1 MTQNKQCAR
10 RARWVGAVAKAT
22 WSVLLAI
29 SGVAALSAHA
39 APAAYPDHAV
49 TLVVPF
55 PAGGPSDQL
64 AQSLVEAL
72 RKPLGVAVQIE
83 HIGGAGGTV
92 GAAKVARA
100 TPDGYTLLL
109 HHIGMA
115 TAPAL
120 YPSLA
125 YNTLDD
131 FEYLGLLQEVPMV
144 LVGRPGLPAKTYAE
158 LSQWMVAN
166 RGKVNLANAGQGS
179 ASQLCG
185 LLFRSVTQ
193 MDLRS
198 VRYRGASPAMA
209 DLLTGQVDL
218 MCNQSTDTALLLAK
232 NKLRAY
238 AVTSPQR
245 MDVPSLT
252 GVPTLHELG
261 LKGFSVTVWYGV
273 YAPHGTPKPVLEAL
287 AAALQQ
293 ARGDPVFQANAKAGG
308 ASVVLDGRSQ
318 GPEHKRFVKS
328 ELSKW
333 GAVIR
338 AAGEFAN

>member
-1 MTQNKQCAR
+1 MTQNKQRAKRAGWFGAMLSMVAIGLAAVLPAR
-10 RARWVGAVAKAT
+10 
-22 WSVLLAI
+22 
-29 SGVAALSAHA
+29 
-39 APAAYPDHAV
+39 AAYPDHAV

-64 AQSLVEAL
+64 ARSLAEAL

-92 GAAKVARA
+92 GTAKVARA

-144 LVGRPGLPAKTYAE
+144 LVGRPGLPAKSYAE

-166 RGKVNLANAGQGS
+166 RGKINLANAGQGS

-209 DLLTGQVDL
+209 DLLSGQVDL
-218 MCNQSTDTALLLAK
+218 MCNQSTDTVALLSK

-238 AVTSPQR
+238 AVTSPLR
-245 MDVPSLT
+245 LDVPGLAE
-252 GVPTLHELG
+252 VPTLSELG
-261 LKGFSVTVWYGV
+261 LNAFSVTVWHGV
-273 YAPHGTPKPVLEAL
+273 YAPHGTPKPVLAAL

-293 ARGDPVFQANAKAGG
+293 ARSDPVFQANAAAGG
-308 ASVVLDGRSQ
+308 ASVVLDARSQ